1 MAMGLQHIEQR
12 DAGVGR
18 GLQIRRALEAMVKN
32 WILLLSVTGKL

>member
-12 DAGVGR
+12 DAGMGR
-18 GLQIRRALEAMVKN
+18 AGSRRALEAMVKN